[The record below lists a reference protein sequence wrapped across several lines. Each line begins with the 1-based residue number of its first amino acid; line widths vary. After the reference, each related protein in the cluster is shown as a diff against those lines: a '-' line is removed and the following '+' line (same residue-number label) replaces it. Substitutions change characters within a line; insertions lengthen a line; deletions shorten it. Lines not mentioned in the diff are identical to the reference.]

1 MLSQRPVTH
10 FASSPSDRRPRG
22 FTLVELLVTVGIIG
36 LMAALLL
43 PALGRGKAKAQRVK
57 CVNNLATIGK
67 ALTGYAHDFDGRLP
81 WQILQDQQR
90 DQLGSSWTDFT
101 LAPAA
106 IFSLPPM
113 VQEIGNAK
121 VLLSPCDPARAP
133 ANEKAEAMWDR
144 LNPAQDIILPEKAI
158 SYLLIEGGDVGRP
171 TTVLATTRNISDCDL
186 RKARWVGADED
197 LILEAAMA
205 GLMKGEGQL
214 VMADGSTHLSVDA
227 DLGPDG
233 LLLREHVTSFGGNS
247 ITEASSFALGCC
259 GGFIEKPIEEVF
271 TPDPGNHHTFIIDKS
286 GSMTLDDRLILA
298 QNALINALDQLN
310 PKKQFYVYFFDSDT
324 TPMEGGSRRAFR
336 WEVDQAKPWIR
347 EQTPG
352 GTTNP
357 LDAIQDTF
365 ERIQPDTIWILT
377 DGRFNNP
384 GRGPAVRQLI
394 TDLNTNRLVRVNT
407 IGFGRDPRSVDSV
420 LSGIATDNNGTFF
433 FSRSN

>member
-1 MLSQRPVTH
+1 MLSQRPVKRFTFSH
-10 FASSPSDRRPRG
+10 STRDRRG
-22 FTLVELLVTVGIIG
+22 FTLVELLVAVGIIG
-36 LMAALLL
+36 LLAALLL
-43 PALGRGKAKAQRVK
+43 PALGRGKAKAQRIK

-67 ALTGYAHDFDGRLP
+67 ALTMYAHDFDERLP
-81 WQILQDQQR
+81 WQILEDQQR
-90 DQLGSSWTDFT
+90 DQLGTGWTDFT
-101 LAPAA
+101 MAPAA

-121 VLLSPCDPARAP
+121 VLLSPCDPARAA
-133 ANEKAEAMWDR
+133 ANEKAEAMWSE
-144 LNPAQDIILPEKAI
+144 LNPANHKILPEKAI

-186 RKARWVGADED
+186 RRARWVGADEKPVLD
-197 LILEAAMA
+197 AAMA

-214 VMADGSTHLSVDA
+214 VMADGSTHLSDDA

-247 ITEASSFALGCC
+247 VTEASSFALGCC

-286 GSMTLDDRLILA
+286 GSMSADDRLVLA

-310 PKKQFYVYFFDSDT
+310 PKKQFYVFFFDSDT
-324 TPMEGGSRRAFR
+324 TPMEGSSRRAFR
-336 WEVDQAKPWIR
+336 WEVDQVKPWIQ
-347 EQTPG
+347 EQNPG

-357 LDAIQDTF
+357 LEAIRDSF

-420 LSGIATDNNGTFF
+420 LGGIATDNNGTFF
-433 FSRSN
+433 FSRSD